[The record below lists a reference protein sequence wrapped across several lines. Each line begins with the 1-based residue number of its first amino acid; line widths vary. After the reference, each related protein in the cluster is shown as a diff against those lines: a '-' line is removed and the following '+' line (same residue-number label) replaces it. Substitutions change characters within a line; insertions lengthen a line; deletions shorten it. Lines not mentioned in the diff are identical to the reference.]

1 MTHPDPAHPDRAC
14 PDPARLAVLIVVATP
29 GEAAH
34 LSALPGEFR
43 EQLRVQVTVSGVGPV
58 AAALATQ
65 RALLAAP
72 YALAIS
78 AGIGGAYPA
87 SGLAPGDLAVSSRIV
102 QADLGAWDDG
112 QFLNF
117 TALGLSVLPPA
128 PEGAAPPADPAV
140 TAGDFPTWDRAA
152 QVAARAGARLGPLLT
167 LGSVTG
173 DHAAAR
179 HLQARHPGALTEG
192 MEGAGV
198 AHAALLAGVP
208 SLEVRGVSNPVG
220 PRDRAAW
227 RIPQALAAT
236 RRGVEAALLTLL
248 DD

>member
-1 MTHPDPAHPDRAC
+1 MTHPDAHPA
-14 PDPARLAVLIVVATP
+14 PNPPAALIVVATP

-34 LSALPGEFR
+34 LSGLTDTYR
-43 EQLRVQVTVSGVGPV
+43 QRLRVQVTVSGVGPV

-87 SGLAPGDLAVSSRIV
+87 SGLAPGDLAVSSRII

-117 TALGLSVLPPA
+117 TALGLSALPPA
-128 PEGAAPPADPAV
+128 PEGAGPPADPAV
-140 TAGDFPTWDRAA
+140 TAGDFPAWVRAA

-173 DHAAAR
+173 DHRAAR
-179 HLQARHPGALTEG
+179 HLEARHPGALTEG

-248 DD
+248 D